1 MLFGG
6 IAHRRADHV
15 AKQVDELEEA
25 IEAVE
30 DQLRD
35 AAARAERPAI
45 PGMPLPTGY
54 GLQVRG
60 PDNENIILPV
70 CLPPG
75 FELDSMVLCP
85 EFLPRD
91 QPQPAKSRPRRPRR
105 PGSRRRAPAPAP
117 AAAPS
122 ERFSGTLQYVFGTGE
137 PGFSMDETFGGAVE
151 ADAPPARRV
160 ERHRDPPPRLRPP
173 PVRRR
178 RAAWRRPARR
188 RRWRRRTGAR
198 RGSGRRAGA

>member
-1 MLFGG
+1 MKRRLDSIIIGGAMLVGS

-15 AKQVDELEEA
+15 AKHVDELEEA

-30 DQLRD
+30 DQLREVD
-35 AAARAERPAI
+35 ARASERPPI

-60 PDNENIILPV
+60 PDNEHIILPV

-91 QPQPAKSRPRRPRR
+91 QPQQAPVATAPPPQPVAPVAAEVPMAEPARTRARRDAARAPQRHAPVRLRQRR
-105 PGSRRRAPAPAP
+105 PGLQRGRDLRRRRGGRCAPCAP
-117 AAAPS
+117 
-122 ERFSGTLQYVFGTGE
+122 RQW
-137 PGFSMDETFGGAVE
+137 
-151 ADAPPARRV
+151 R
-160 ERHRDPPPRLRPP
+160 RDPPLSLTSL
-173 PVRRR
+173 VRR
-178 RAAWRRPARR
+178 
-188 RRWRRRTGAR
+188 
-198 RGSGRRAGA
+198 

>member
-1 MLFGG
+1 MKRRLDSIIIGGAMLFGG

-15 AKQVDELEEA
+15 SRQVDELEEA

-35 AAARAERPAI
+35 VGSRAERPVI

-91 QPQPAKSRPRRPRR
+91 QPQPARVAA
-105 PGSRRRAPAPAP
+105 APAPSPLAPVAAAPVPAP

-122 ERFSGTLQYVFGTGE
+122 ERFSGTLQYVFGTGD

-151 ADAPPARRV
+151 ADAPP
-160 ERHRDPPPRLRPP
+160 
-173 PVRRR
+173 VRRSHGIETHHL
-178 RAAWRRPARR
+178 A
-188 RRWRRRTGAR
+188 
-198 RGSGRRAGA
+198 

>member
-6 IAHRRADHV
+6 MAHRRADHV
-15 AKQVDELEEA
+15 AKQVDELGDA
-25 IEAVE
+25 IDAVE
-30 DQLRD
+30 DQLRE
-35 AAARAERPAI
+35 AAARPERPAI

-60 PDNENIILPV
+60 PENENIILPV

-91 QPQPAKSRPRRPRR
+91 KPQPATFQA
-105 PGSRRRAPAPAP
+105 APAPAP
-117 AAAPS
+117 AAPAAAS
-122 ERFSGTLQYVFGTGE
+122 RERFTGTLQYVFGSGD

-151 ADAPPARRV
+151 ADTPRARRASGV
-160 ERHRDPPPRLRPP
+160 ETHHL
-173 PVRRR
+173 
-178 RAAWRRPARR
+178 A
-188 RRWRRRTGAR
+188 
-198 RGSGRRAGA
+198 

>member
-15 AKQVDELEEA
+15 AKHVDELEEA

-30 DQLRD
+30 DQLREVGKGV
-35 AAARAERPAI
+35 ERPVI

-60 PDNENIILPV
+60 PDNESIVLPV

-91 QPQPAKSRPRRPRR
+91 QPQPVSAEAVPAAALAPEPVAAAPVAAEPVS
-105 PGSRRRAPAPAP
+105 PAPALR
-117 AAAPS
+117 
-122 ERFSGTLQYVFGTGE
+122 ERLSGTLQYVFGTGD
-137 PGFSMDETFGGAVE
+137 PVFSMDETFGGVVE
-151 ADAPPARRV
+151 ADV
-160 ERHRDPPPRLRPP
+160 ETDAQL
-173 PVRRR
+173 VRR
-178 RAAWRRPARR
+178 AIGIETHHLA
-188 RRWRRRTGAR
+188 
-198 RGSGRRAGA
+198 